1 MSRNAGCCPLIESNF
16 VSADVCCRLAQIC
29 GTELRVA
36 EALWLAEHWQLK
48 DRRPGETQRAGPNAG
63 KIWRSQMAKKVKTKK
78 RPKPPKASKPVK
90 RGIPEPNIDAV
101 SDYLSETS

>member
-1 MSRNAGCCPLIESNF
+1 MG
-16 VSADVCCRLAQIC
+16 AQVK
-29 GTELRVA
+29 RSV
-36 EALWLAEHWQLK
+36 QV
-48 DRRPGETQRAGPNAG
+48 PTQARFGG
-63 KIWRSQMAKKVKTKK
+63 SQMAKKVKTKK